1 MCIPTGSARGFP
13 LLHTLSSIHFLLIYY
28 VGHLAW
34 CEGTLHHSFHLHL
47 SNNDRCWTLFS
58 VFISHLY
65 VFFGKLSVW
74 VFFPLF
80 DWVVFFSSIE
90 LYELLVYLGDCL
102 SVVSFAIIF
111 SYLEGCLL
119 TLFIAFFAVQN
130 LLSLTSHSFVSV
142 ILGGG
147 SLKTFLQFISRSVL
161 PMLSSRTL

>member
-1 MCIPTGSARGFP
+1 M
-13 LLHTLSSIHFLLIYY
+13 
-28 VGHLAW
+28 
-34 CEGTLHHSFHLHL
+34 
-47 SNNDRCWTLFS
+47 
-58 VFISHLY
+58 FISHLY

-119 TLFIAFFAVQN
+119 TLFMAFFAVQN
-130 LLSLTSHSFVSV
+130 LLSLTSHSFISV

-161 PMLSSRTL
+161 RMLSSRTL